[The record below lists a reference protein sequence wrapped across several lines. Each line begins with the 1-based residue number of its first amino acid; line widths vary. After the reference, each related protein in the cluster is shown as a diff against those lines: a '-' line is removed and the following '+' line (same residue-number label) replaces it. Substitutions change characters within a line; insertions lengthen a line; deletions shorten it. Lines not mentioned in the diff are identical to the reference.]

1 MVYIKKKSV
10 ELNQL
15 STLIFLFD
23 GLDSK
28 NPENQAYPTLG
39 VYVSSSPYYTKG
51 ISFAN
56 SYFTIAL
63 ILFSSW

>member
-1 MVYIKKKSV
+1 MVYIKKQSV

-28 NPENQAYPTLG
+28 NPENQAYLTLW
-39 VYVSSSPYYTKG
+39 VYVSSSLYCTKG
-51 ISFAN
+51 ICFA
-56 SYFTIAL
+56 SP
-63 ILFSSW
+63 

>member
-23 GLDSK
+23 ALDSE

-39 VYVSSSPYYTKG
+39 VCVSSSPYFTKG
-51 ISFAN
+51 ICFA
-56 SYFTIAL
+56 SP
-63 ILFSSW
+63 